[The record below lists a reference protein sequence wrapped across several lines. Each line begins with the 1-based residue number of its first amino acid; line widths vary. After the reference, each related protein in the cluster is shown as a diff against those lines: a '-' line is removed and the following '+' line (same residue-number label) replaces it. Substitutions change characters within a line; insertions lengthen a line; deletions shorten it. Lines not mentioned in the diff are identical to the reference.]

1 MGAARFV
8 GRVGGLAVALGVGVA
23 VFSGQGVALAESG
36 ESGSADSA
44 RSGASSDTSG
54 SRNAAPQGSARVS
67 RGTAASRIADEG
79 SRDAGNGG
87 SDAPALTRARTNLV
101 PAPAATAAVRSSA
114 KVAPA
119 STISAVQG
127 AVESGP
133 TVEPAGPVAAQSI
146 PAGDDGVADHADA
159 EPVAAEADSV
169 TTFVS
174 AADDLVSD
182 DAGNDPLSP
191 AVSPMSWAMLAAAR
205 RESVGAAATVET
217 PAAQVTVTEQT
228 NNGITVAPTLE
239 LVDGVIQG
247 ALNAT
252 SERGLPM
259 TYTFAGSSAGGKM
272 DIGNVRVTPSL
283 VDPQS
288 YTILP
293 YANWLDSGVKG
304 TEQFSVRV
312 SEVTDFTAFLT
323 GIPLV
328 GGLLFEPVIGLLQE
342 IPLISTLLAPII
354 GGSIVASIEVAVNEL
369 APADT
374 PVAFTYKVTSFD
386 GVEISTN
393 FFPAS
398 GLVAGEDAPT
408 ALNSPGLGGAG
419 RTNPY
424 DRTNPQSYQPSVG
437 DIRDA
442 GYNLITW
449 DPRGEFA
456 SGGVLQLDNPFYE
469 GRDVSAIVS
478 WSATNTPAQ
487 LNGPGDPKVGMVGGS
502 YGGGIQMTT
511 VDPRIDA
518 IVPGIAWHSLNE
530 ALYPNDIFKSA
541 WSVVLGLSL
550 VTAGATINNQIYAG
564 VATGLLFNWIS
575 QTAQAVLGS
584 SGPTALLNEMKAPTM
599 FVQGT
604 VDALFP
610 LNQAIANAQTILAN
624 PFGTEV
630 KMTWFCGG
638 HGYCLDPVNPTQT
651 SQIVSNTIAWLDTY
665 VAGTGDPAEDIPVFQ
680 WYDQKGVYH
689 QSDLLPFQPGFN
701 EVNPFSAA
709 GDGGV
714 LPIIPFIAGSG
725 PLQGSGLPSSVTSW
739 PLSQVFATEAN
750 NALNVAVNPSVGD
763 QFVGTPE
770 LTFTYTGLGT
780 GKAVFAQLVDDATGR
795 VVGNISTAVP
805 VTLDG
810 REHTVTV
817 PMQSI
822 AYTVGAGDSLTLQIA
837 AYSTL
842 YSNSSIGLI
851 NISDIQLDLPVR
863 ATV

>member
-1 MGAARFV
+1 MGAARFI

-23 VFSGQGVALAESG
+23 VSSGHGVAFADVGDSG
-36 ESGSADSA
+36 AADSA
-44 RSGASSDTSG
+44 RSGSPTDSAGAPS
-54 SRNAAPQGSARVS
+54 AAKTGPARAT
-67 RGTAASRIADEG
+67 RGTAASRSAGDG
-79 SRDAGNGG
+79 SGGGNGG
-87 SDAPALTRARTNLV
+87 SDGPAASTRTNLV
-101 PAPAATAAVRSSA
+101 AAPAAAATARSSA

-119 STISAVQG
+119 STIDPPQSAVGLGSVSGETDSAATATAG
-127 AVESGP
+127 AV
-133 TVEPAGPVAAQSI
+133 AAAEVSV
-146 PAGDDGVADHADA
+146 P

-169 TTFVS
+169 TTYLV
-174 AADDLVSD
+174 AADDRVSD
-182 DAGNDPLSP
+182 DAGTNPLGP
-191 AVSPMSWAMLAAAR
+191 AVSPMAWALLSVAR
-205 RESVGAAATVET
+205 RETIAAAAVIDT
-217 PAAQVTVTEQT
+217 PVASVVGTEQS
-228 NNGITVAPTLE
+228 NNGVTVAPTLE
-239 LVDGVIQG
+239 LVNGVIQG

-272 DIGNVRVTPSL
+272 DIGNVPVTPSL
-283 VDPQS
+283 SDPQS

-304 TEQFSVRV
+304 SEQFSVRV
-312 SEVTDFTAFLT
+312 SEVTDFDAFLT

-328 GGLLFEPVIGLLQE
+328 GDLLFKPIIGLLQE
-342 IPLISTLLAPII
+342 LPLISTLLAPII
-354 GGSIVASIEVAVNEL
+354 GGSIVAAIDVAVNTL

-386 GVEISTN
+386 GVQISTN

-424 DRTNPQSYQPSVG
+424 DRTNSQSYQPSVR

-478 WSATNTPAQ
+478 WSATDTPAQ
-487 LNGPGDPKVGMVGGS
+487 LNGPDDPKVGMVGGS

-511 VDPRIDA
+511 IDPRIDA

-564 VATGLLFNWIS
+564 VATGLLFNWVS

-610 LNQAIANAQTILAN
+610 LNQAIQNAQTILAN

-651 SQIVSNTIAWLDTY
+651 PRMVSDTIAWLDTY

-689 QSDLLPFQPGFN
+689 QSDLLPFDPGFN
-701 EVNPFSAA
+701 EVNPFSA
-709 GDGGV
+709 DGTGGL
-714 LPIIPFIAGSG
+714 LPIIPLIGGSG
-725 PLQGSGLPSSVTSW
+725 PLQGTGLPSSVTSW
-739 PLSQVFATEAN
+739 PLNQVFATEAN
-750 NALNVAVNPSVGD
+750 NAVNVAVTPNVGD

-770 LTFTYTGLGT
+770 LTLTYTGLGT

-810 REHTVTV
+810 RERTVTI

-822 AYTVGAGDSLTLQIA
+822 AYTAGAGDSLTLQIA